1 MPSPATASSPAPDM
15 TWFRNAKFGVFIHWG
30 IYAVGQ
36 YPESWSFFNHGA
48 PGQDPADSLPLD
60 LYLAQRHAFLAR
72 RYDPAK
78 WAELFAEAGARY
90 SVLTTKH
97 HDGMA
102 LWDTSEHYSVV
113 RDTPAARDLVGP
125 FCDAMRARG
134 LHAGLY
140 YSHLDWTHPDYPSV
154 RHGDGHTPNYA
165 HPGTRFSYP
174 PQNSPED
181 PARWENFLR
190 FHRLQL
196 RELCER
202 YSPDLLWFDG
212 DWERTPAQ
220 WRFRELRDQLR
231 AWCPGVILN
240 SRMGEHG
247 DYATPEQGIPLVAPA
262 GPWELCM
269 TMNRSWS
276 CATDASYKTA
286 AELIRVLIECAG
298 MGGNFLLNV
307 APLAD
312 GTIFYEQAR
321 LLREIG
327 AWLRPHGEAIYDT
340 VAGLPHGHFYGPS
353 TLSADRKTL
362 YLFQLDRPQAE
373 IAVKG
378 IRNPV
383 RSATILGGD
392 GAQLARRVSGGAAWA
407 NIPGV
412 LWLTV
417 PEPALRPHATVL
429 KLEFEAPLDLY
440 VGHGQVITQ
449 N

>member
-1 MPSPATASSPAPDM
+1 M
-15 TWFRNAKFGVFIHWG
+15 TWFSNAKFGIFVHWG

-36 YPESWSFFNHGA
+36 YPESWAFFNHGQ
-48 PGQDPADSLPLD
+48 PGQNPDDSLPLD

-72 RYDPAK
+72 RYDPAQ

-102 LWDTSEHYSVV
+102 LWDTAEHYSVV

-125 FCDAMRARG
+125 FCEALRARG
-134 LHAGLY
+134 LHTGLY

-154 RHGDGHTPNYA
+154 TKPGATVGEHVGH
-165 HPGTRFSYP
+165 RFCYP
-174 PQNSPED
+174 PLGTPDS

-202 YSPDLLWFDG
+202 YSPELLWFDG
-212 DWERTPAQ
+212 DWERSPEQ
-220 WRFRELRDQLR
+220 WRFHELRDLLR
-231 AWCPGVILN
+231 AWRPGVILN
-240 SRMGEHG
+240 SRMGEFG
-247 DYATPEQGIPLVAPA
+247 DYATPEQGIPQHAPE
-262 GPWELCM
+262 GPWELCL
-269 TMNRSWS
+269 TMNNSWAK
-276 CATDASYKTA
+276 ATEPTYKTA
-286 AELIRVLIECAG
+286 QELVRTLIECAG
-298 MGGNFLLNV
+298 MGGNLLLNIS
-307 APLAD
+307 PLSD

-327 AWLRPHGEAIYDT
+327 AWLRPHAEAIYDT
-340 VAGLPHGHFYGPS
+340 RAGLPHGHFYGPS
-353 TLSADRKTL
+353 TLSQDHRTL
-362 YLFQLDRPQAE
+362 YLFQLDQPRGE

-383 RSATILGGD
+383 RSATVVGGD
-392 GAQLARRVSGGAAWA
+392 GARLAHRVSGGAPWA

-412 LWLTV
+412 LWLNL
-417 PEPALRPHATVL
+417 PEAALRPHATVI
-429 KLEFEAPLDLY
+429 KLEFDRPLDLCS
-440 VGHGQVITQ
+440 GHGQVITQ

>member
-1 MPSPATASSPAPDM
+1 MSTTLPAPDM
-15 TWFRNAKFGVFIHWG
+15 SWFSNAKFGVFVHWG

-48 PGQDPADSLPLD
+48 TWQDPADSLPID
-60 LYLAQRHAFLAR
+60 LYMAQRHAFLAR

-78 WAELFAEAGARY
+78 WADLFTEAGARY

-102 LWDTSEHYSVV
+102 LWDTAEHYSVV

-125 FCDAMRARG
+125 FCDAMRAKG
-134 LHAGLY
+134 IHAGLY
-140 YSHLDWTHPDYPSV
+140 YSHLDWTHPDYPTV
-154 RHGDGHTPNYA
+154 FKADGSRPDPT
-165 HPGTRFSYP
+165 HPGQKYAYP
-174 PQNSPED
+174 INQPEA

-190 FHRLQL
+190 YHRLQL

-212 DWERTPAQ
+212 DWERTAGQ
-220 WRFRELRDQLR
+220 WRFAELRDQLR
-231 AWCPGVILN
+231 TWRPGVILN
-240 SRMGEHG
+240 SRMGDYG
-247 DYATPEQGIPLVAPA
+247 DYATPEQGIPMRAPT

-276 CATDASYKTA
+276 MATDPSYKST
-286 AELIRVLIECAG
+286 AELLRVMIECAG

-312 GTIFYEQAR
+312 GTIYHEQAR
-321 LLREIG
+321 ILREIG
-327 AWLRPHGEAIYDT
+327 AWLRPHQEAIYDT

-362 YLFQLDRPQAE
+362 YLFQLDRPHGE

-383 RSATILGGD
+383 RSATVLGGE
-392 GAQLARRVSGGAAWA
+392 GTQLTRRVSGGASWV

-412 LWLTV
+412 LWLSL
-417 PEPALRPHATVL
+417 PEAALRPHATVI

-440 VGHGQVITQ
+440 TDAGQVITQ